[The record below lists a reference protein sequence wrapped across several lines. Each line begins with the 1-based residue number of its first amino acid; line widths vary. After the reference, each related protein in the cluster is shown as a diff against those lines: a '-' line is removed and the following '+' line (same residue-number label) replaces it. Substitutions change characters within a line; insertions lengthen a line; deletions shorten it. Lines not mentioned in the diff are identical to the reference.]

1 MNQSVEIVEVG
12 PRDGLQSQPTL
23 LDTDTKIELIT
34 RLVAAGVRRIE
45 AASFVSPKRVPQ
57 MADADAV
64 VARLPRAPGV
74 RYIGLVLNAQGFER
88 ALASGIEQLNCAA
101 VASTTFCGRNQGSTP
116 EQMLAL
122 IAGLAPRAKAAG
134 RFFGVTVATAFGCP
148 FEGEMEPMKV
158 RDMVAALVDSGV
170 DEIALADT
178 IGVAVPSDVTRM
190 IELVQPV
197 LGGTPLRLHF
207 HNTRNTAVANV
218 CAALAAGV
226 RIFDASVGGLG
237 GCPFAPGATGNVA
250 SEDLLY
256 LFQRMGYDAGIDL
269 AALVATA
276 HWLEGPLGAKLPA
289 AVSRASLFPPIRTA

>member
-1 MNQSVEIVEVG
+1 MNESVEIVEVG

-269 AALVATA
+269 AALVAIA